1 MSQLL
6 TWNSRG
12 QEQWAKCQTLCE
24 VLNQLF
30 TLKQFKKMKKK
41 GYQKPTMKVVILQ
54 HRTQLLAGSGL
65 NDPNDYTPGGN
76 PFTY

>member
-30 TLKQFKKMKKK
+30 TLKQLKIMKKK
-41 GYQKPTMKVVILQ
+41 DYQKPTMRVVMLQ
-54 HRTQLLAGSGL
+54 HRTQLLQASGSESL
-65 NDPNDYTPGGN
+65 QDYNWNDYTDE
-76 PFTY
+76 

>member
-1 MSQLL
+1 
-6 TWNSRG
+6 
-12 QEQWAKCQTLCE
+12 
-24 VLNQLF
+24 
-30 TLKQFKKMKKK
+30 MKKK

-65 NDPNDYTPGGN
+65 DEPNDYNDGGD